1 MKPLLSN
8 KCRLLVNVSLV
19 KENDAVSDNGKI
31 AAVFNDFFINVV
43 KNLNVTVSGNILC
56 EANKMKDP
64 VLKAIEK
71 YKKHPSIKAIAGLS
85 KNDSFILDKSILRR
99 NAA

>member
-1 MKPLLSN
+1 MQTSSKL
-8 KCRLLVNVSLV
+8 LV
-19 KENDAVSDNGKI
+19 KENDAISDNGKI
-31 AAVFNDFFINVV
+31 ADVFNDFFINVV

-85 KNDSFILDKSILRR
+85 KNVSFILEKSILRR